1 VRRGNTRHAWRAAMV
16 TAAVLLA
23 FLPIS
28 ARAAPTPAP
37 VAQLAQDWA
46 RDWRAKNLED
56 VLALYAPDAVWVSA
70 DGRRATG
77 TAELRD
83 FFASVLKGYSARID
97 MRSVNGGSSGDLG
110 YDSGDYSELITPVA
124 SAADKIALHG
134 AWLIVARRID
144 GHWRIAEQF
153 WTQSTPVHIPR

>member
-1 VRRGNTRHAWRAAMV
+1 VRSGNTRHAWRAAMV
-16 TAAVLLA
+16 ASGLLAVLPL
-23 FLPIS
+23 S
-28 ARAAPTPAP
+28 TYAAPTPP
-37 VAQLAQDWA
+37 PIVQLARDWA

-77 TAELRD
+77 LTELRD
-83 FFASVLKGYSARID
+83 YFASVLKGYSAKID
-97 MRSVNGGSSGDLG
+97 MRSVNGANSGDLG
-110 YDSGDYSELITPVA
+110 YDSGDYSELITPAA
-124 SAADKIALHG
+124 SGADKIAVHG

-153 WTQSTPVHIPR
+153 WTQSTPVHISR

>member
-1 VRRGNTRHAWRAAMV
+1 VRRSNVRHTRRAAIV
-16 TAAVLLA
+16 VAGVLIA
-23 FLPIS
+23 FLPIG
-28 ARAAPTPAP
+28 AQAAPTPAP

-46 RDWRAKNLED
+46 RHWRSKDLED
-56 VLALYAPDAVWVSA
+56 VLALYAPDAVWVSG
-70 DGRRATG
+70 DGRRVTGAT
-77 TAELRD
+77 ELHE
-83 FFASVLKGYSARID
+83 FFASVLKGYSAKID

-124 SAADKIALHG
+124 AAADKIAVHG

-153 WTQSTPVHIPR
+153 WTQSTPVHISR